1 MTERGILIVVSGF
14 SGAGKGTLIKGL
26 LERDK
31 NKYALSISA
40 TTRAPRLG
48 EVCGREYYFKNI
60 DEFEKM
66 IAENQLIEYAK
77 YVGNYYG
84 TPRDYVEQQLS
95 AGIDVILEIE
105 MQGALQVKRKH
116 PDALMLF
123 VTPPTGKCLKE
134 RLINRG
140 TETKEMVE
148 SRMEQAVSESLVMD
162 KYDYLIV
169 NDKVDVCV
177 EEMHS
182 IIYGEHLRVSRNQEF
197 LDKIQLELA
206 NILRGDK

>member
-31 NKYALSISA
+31 DKYSLSISA
-40 TTRAPRLG
+40 TTRAPRPG
-48 EVCGREYYFKNI
+48 EVCGREYHFKNI
-60 DEFEKM
+60 NEFEKM

-84 TPRDYVEQQLS
+84 TPRDFVEQQLDM
-95 AGIDVILEIE
+95 GIDVILEIE

-197 LDKIQLELA
+197 LEKIQLELA